1 MTARIINGKAIA
13 AKLSQ
18 NVADAVKRVTEE
30 HGIEPGLAVALV
42 GDNPARTAG
51 ESPPSEH
58 CEAS

>member
-42 GDNPARTAG
+42 GDNPA
-51 ESPPSEH
+51 S
-58 CEAS
+58 